1 MNDNEVKEK
10 IQLLHKLLLSL
21 NAYGS
26 LDLEDLTLIEAY
38 LKSAFDLNI
47 DSLENC
53 DPAAQ
58 ITMPEL

>member
-38 LKSAFDLNI
+38 LKSAFDF
-47 DSLENC
+47 DES
-53 DPAAQ
+53 DTPGR
-58 ITMPEL
+58 